1 MSAADHLHPG
11 QIPGQ
16 MKLFMG
22 GQEFQDTV
30 THSSDFAGNSSNPEW
45 AGKWAKKLAQSKV
58 PHDDSWPGEG
68 RRPHGAGV
76 YDSMLEH
83 GYQADRV
90 GKYDGMPTITH
101 NTAGG
106 FTQTQ
111 GHHRVAAAAEIERTT
126 GRNVWLPVNYGHG
139 PMYVYPSDAKRINVS
154 EV

>member
-1 MSAADHLHPG
+1 MRTTPSGSTAAPAS
-11 QIPGQ
+11 P
-16 MKLFMG
+16 
-22 GQEFQDTV
+22 
-30 THSSDFAGNSSNPEW
+30 SSPTI
-45 AGKWAKKLAQSKV
+45 QS
-58 PHDDSWPGEG
+58 
-68 RRPHGAGV
+68 RPIVGV
-76 YDSMLEH
+76 EN
-83 GYQADRV
+83 RV
-90 GKYDGMPTITH
+90 RTIDGMPTITH